1 MVSAGKRLNSIHL
14 DIFSYKAY
22 LIDMP
27 ITQQPKLEYV
37 VISVQFDP
45 ATGTDYLLT
54 RQELIS
60 SSLAEAEQSQAELI
74 PQLQGSYRCYIQ
86 ERYVHTVQYGKRA
99 TSVIERC
106 EVLGV
111 RNLVEKR

>member
-1 MVSAGKRLNSIHL
+1 MFLCLLNS
-14 DIFSYKAY
+14 KAY

-45 ATGTDYLLT
+45 VTDADHLLT

-74 PQLQGSYRCYIQ
+74 PTLPENTRCYIQ
-86 ERYVHTVQYGKRA
+86 ERAVHLIQYGKRA
-99 TSVIERC
+99 TSVIERH
-106 EVLGV
+106 EILKV
-111 RNLVEKR
+111 RNIVENH